1 MECNVELAREH
12 VVEDPVFTVV
22 VPVRD
27 RGDVR
32 LLNCVKSISLQTIQ
46 PLEIIIADYGST
58 AEGHMENMKTV
69 EPFDCS
75 VYYYPTSEIW
85 SLATARNMGIRRS
98 SCDHVVVVDA
108 DLVLEARVV
117 ETLLEGHLSRPNSY
131 ISCFIRMLLAEL
143 QEMPMPEGF
152 PHLKEIDYW
161 PSAGWGGL
169 VSAAR
174 SWYFK
179 VRGFDERLKFWGS
192 EDGDLWKR
200 AGLDGRDCYRLNE
213 LAQEDT
219 AVYHQYHKGCLSGS
233 LKEHGFSVTEE
244 QKKRIEWNRM
254 ISKRDHTIMRNN
266 ERWGVMKPT
275 SKRDDRF
282 RY

>member
-1 MECNVELAREH
+1 MELAREH

-27 RGDVR
+27 RGGVR
-32 LLNCVKSISLQTIQ
+32 LRNCVKSIALQTLQ

-58 AEGHMENMKTV
+58 AKGHMEIMNAV

-85 SLATARNMGIRRS
+85 SLAIARNMGIRRS

-108 DLVLEARVV
+108 DLILEPRAV
-117 ETLLEGHLSRPNSY
+117 EVLLEGHLSRPRSY
-131 ISCFIRMLLAEL
+131 ISCFIRMLLYEL
-143 QEMPMPEGF
+143 EQEVQMPEEF
-152 PHLKEIDYW
+152 PRLKGIDYW

-169 VSAAR
+169 VSATR

-200 AGLDGRDCYRLNE
+200 AGLDGMDCYRLNE
-213 LAQEDT
+213 LSQED
-219 AVYHQYHKGCLSGS
+219 AEVYHQYHKGCLSGS
-233 LKEHGFSVTEE
+233 RSDEVVSITRE
-244 QKKRIEWNRM
+244 QKDRINWNRM
-254 ISKRDHTIMRNN
+254 IYEKDHTIMRNN
-266 ERWGVMKPT
+266 EMWGL
-275 SKRDDRF
+275 KRFIPKREDRF